1 MTTIQS
7 SQIDNKDSPIA
18 ETSAMKSPINPTDL
32 SWPRKTHIIIAG
44 FVCTFNCN
52 LGSSIPSGAL
62 DAISE
67 RFSVT
72 NRVHLTL
79 LNSLYMC
86 GFVVGPLLFG
96 PLSEY
101 IGRRPVLIGTFLGYL
116 LFMLLC
122 SVAPTFLALL
132 LFRLLGG
139 INAAAPT
146 AVISGLYSDI
156 LDDPSQRGTAIAI
169 YMCITNVG
177 PCMAPIISGFSSQIS
192 WRWPFWAAALIATP
206 SLPVVLTLPET
217 FAPILNR
224 NAIRAEIGAEAKER
238 EGVAENDPLG
248 ARRVFLRPFTLMA
261 TEPILLFTSLY
272 LALIYAVAYLMYQ
285 AYPIV
290 FQGYYK
296 LSSGHASLAYTPSEF
311 RLMSFNAMLTKQV
324 ILGVFLSLPSFYAF
338 NLWYNKSCRA
348 GKTWAQREI
357 YRRLPLACI
366 ASPCMVIALFWLGW
380 TVSHSIS
387 PIVPALSG
395 FLFYLG
401 LQLVFIGMGNFLTD
415 VFRQHSASAN
425 AAAGMTRSIGAVLL
439 PLAASPMYDS
449 LGIHWAPSL
458 LGFLALLMGLIP
470 FVFIKYGDAL
480 QKKSRAANATFL

>member
-1 MTTIQS
+1 M
-7 SQIDNKDSPIA
+7 
-18 ETSAMKSPINPTDL
+18 
-32 SWPRKTHIIIAG
+32 
-44 FVCTFNCN
+44 
-52 LGSSIPSGAL
+52 
-62 DAISE
+62 
-67 RFSVT
+67 T

-290 FQGYYK
+290 FQG
-296 LSSGHASLAYTPSEF
+296 SIPRFTPPGTVANED
-311 RLMSFNAMLTKQV
+311 R
-324 ILGVFLSLPSFYAF
+324 ILQTIV
-338 NLWYNKSCRA
+338 W
-348 GKTWAQREI
+348 T
-357 YRRLPLACI
+357 CI
-366 ASPCMVIALFWLGW
+366 ARL
-380 TVSHSIS
+380 HS
-387 PIVPALSG
+387 
-395 FLFYLG
+395 
-401 LQLVFIGMGNFLTD
+401 
-415 VFRQHSASAN
+415 
-425 AAAGMTRSIGAVLL
+425 
-439 PLAASPMYDS
+439 
-449 LGIHWAPSL
+449 
-458 LGFLALLMGLIP
+458 
-470 FVFIKYGDAL
+470 K
-480 QKKSRAANATFL
+480 